1 MTFAPHRDL
10 LGRPTLP
17 PTEAIPMLASA
28 LNAAD
33 PGAAIAA
40 IVAAARKGAQPAL
53 LVSSLL
59 QQRLVALDAAASAW
73 TTAAASP
80 ATVARLDAT
89 LTALDDA
96 LRSTADLHEGRQT
109 LPVAVVAGW
118 MAMLPPAARIALGS
132 ARPGLLDG
140 EDWIGAGGDAAAT
153 VLARL
158 DAGEAVSQVE
168 AAVVSML
175 YRAPVA
181 LGGHAPV
188 VAAALE
194 LRATC
199 DAGLAAPLLA
209 SLAATLADAAGRAP
223 SADDLAHA
231 QRVAPIVAARTQI
244 AGAEDESKAAAFQE
258 AKFRVHLVDGDA
270 TTAER
275 SMAKALAFGVPRS
288 VLCASLGLAA
298 SERLLRFD
306 ATIDAAP
313 HRRERWADV
322 AWLVRVVE
330 AVRRLSVRQPH
341 ERWLDLVLWATWQV
355 QAGGAL
361 DLPADRRP
369 PLPEPTVLAQ
379 SWDHGPEIAR
389 VVGGLARGDVDGTI
403 ANLRGYL
410 LMGLPEAPLAAAL
423 VEAAFVD
430 AHAGGPIAAI
440 AHVGAMTAAA
450 ETFAALGAHPHRE
463 RVLAGALRLS
473 ASRRAEGEVG
483 ALAQAALDGLGGD
496 RRAVRVPW
504 PWLR

>member
-1 MTFAPHRDL
+1 MTIAPHRDL

-17 PTEAIPMLASA
+17 PAAGVPSLADA
-28 LNAAD
+28 LAQAD
-33 PGAAIAA
+33 AGGGIAA
-40 IVAAARKGAQPAL
+40 IVAAARKGAQPATL
-53 LVSSLL
+53 IGQLL
-59 QQRLVALDAAASAW
+59 QHRLGGTALGRAATGDSVAL
-73 TTAAASP
+73 
-80 ATVARLDAT
+80 LDAN

-118 MAMLPPAARIALGS
+118 LASLPAAARVALG
-132 ARPGLLDG
+132 APGEGLLEGDAWVGRPGDV
-140 EDWIGAGGDAAAT
+140 AAT
-153 VLARL
+153 VLARI
-158 DAGEAVSQVE
+158 DAGEPVATVE
-168 AAVVSML
+168 AAVVAML
-175 YRAPVA
+175 YRAPIA

-199 DAGLAAPLLA
+199 DTALAALLLA
-209 SLAATLADAAGRAP
+209 SLAATLAGAAARTP
-223 SADDLAHA
+223 SADDQAHQ
-231 QRVAPIVAARTQI
+231 QRVAPIVAARGQI
-244 AGAEDESKAAAFQE
+244 AGAEDDSKAAAFQE

-270 TTAER
+270 QTAER

-288 VLCASLGLAA
+288 LLCASLGLAA

-306 ATIDAAP
+306 ASVDAAA

-341 ERWLDLVLWATWQV
+341 ERWLDLMLWATWQV
-355 QAGGAL
+355 QAGAAL

-369 PLPEPTVLAQ
+369 ALPEPTVLAQ

-389 VVGGLARGDVDGTI
+389 VVGGLARGDAETTI

-423 VEAAFVD
+423 VEASFVD
-430 AHAGGPIAAI
+430 AHAGGPEAAI

-483 ALAQAALDGLGGD
+483 ALAQTALDGAGGD

-504 PWLR
+504 PWLRAN